1 MKNHKGETPLD
12 IAIRYESTK
21 TIDIF
26 FKYLAQLGGGG
37 LSRLIKSNFPKLF
50 ELGLLSFYEYLNSW
64 YFQTNQM
71 KGIKFLNLKDESK
84 TYPIKN

>member
-37 LSRLIKSNFPKLF
+37 FSRLIKSNFPKLF
-50 ELGLLSFYEYLNSW
+50 ELGLLSFYEYLNS
-64 YFQTNQM
+64 
-71 KGIKFLNLKDESK
+71 
-84 TYPIKN
+84 